1 MRRDEGKSNLNHI
14 LAKMKTV
21 ISGGSGLIGR
31 ALASDLRS
39 AGHDVRIL
47 SRRPDKVKGLAPG
60 VGVEGW
66 DARSAED
73 LVPLVA
79 GADALVHL
87 AGANIGDGRWTAAR
101 KQLIRDSRVTSSEA
115 VAEALR
121 TPGGPSV
128 LIQASAV
135 GYYGSRG
142 DEKVTEEAAP
152 SDDFLGRTCRE
163 WEAASESV
171 ESRGVRRA
179 IARTGVVLARDGGA
193 LPRMVL
199 PFKLFAGGPAGSGR
213 QWLPWIHLRDEVA
226 ALRFLVEN
234 DAASGPFNLTAPEP
248 VTNRQLSKALGR
260 VLGRPSFMP
269 APGFALR
276 LALGEMSALV
286 LEGQRALPSRLEEL
300 DFSFQFSDIE
310 AALQDLYG

>member
-1 MRRDEGKSNLNHI
+1 
-14 LAKMKTV
+14 MKIV

-31 ALASDLRS
+31 ALAADLWA
-39 AGHDVRIL
+39 AGHDVLIL
-47 SRRPDKVKGLAPG
+47 SRNPDKVSGLPQG
-60 VGVEGW
+60 VSVEGW
-66 DARSAED
+66 DARSAEA

-79 GADALVHL
+79 GVDALVHL

-101 KQLIRDSRVTSSEA
+101 RQLIRDSRVTSSEA
-115 VAEALR
+115 IAEALR

-128 LIQASAV
+128 LIQGSAV

-142 DEKVTEEAAP
+142 EEKVSEDTEP
-152 SDDFLGRTCRE
+152 GDDFLGRTCKE
-163 WEAASESV
+163 WEAASAEV
-171 ESRGVRRA
+171 ESLGVRRA
-179 IARTGVVLARDGGA
+179 IARTGVVLAREGGA
-193 LPRMVL
+193 LPRMAL

-248 VTNRQLSKALGR
+248 VTNRELSRTLGR

-276 LALGEMSALV
+276 LALGEMSTLV
-286 LEGQRALPSRLEEL
+286 LEGQRAVPSRLEEL
-300 DFSFQFSDIE
+300 GFSFRFGDIE
-310 AALQDLYG
+310 AALRDLYG